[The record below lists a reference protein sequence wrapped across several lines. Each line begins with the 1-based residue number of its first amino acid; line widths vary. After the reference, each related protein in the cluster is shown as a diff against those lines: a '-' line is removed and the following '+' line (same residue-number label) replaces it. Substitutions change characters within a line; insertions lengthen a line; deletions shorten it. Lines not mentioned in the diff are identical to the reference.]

1 MMNPEDATRF
11 NGPGQ
16 PVEMKT
22 QMLRNTNAYVST
34 QISTLR
40 QLAVAYADPAS
51 SPGQRAAMRVQMQNL
66 SDQIQRDMIPVDID
80 ADEVLRREVNW
91 DVWAFWSIVIGVWG
105 VVLGYVI
112 AWLWEKIVG

>member
-16 PVEMKT
+16 PD
-22 QMLRNTNAYVST
+22 
-34 QISTLR
+34 
-40 QLAVAYADPAS
+40 ADEVLP
-51 SPGQRAAMRVQMQNL
+51 
-66 SDQIQRDMIPVDID
+66 D

>member
-1 MMNPEDATRF
+1 MMNPEDETRF

-16 PVEMKT
+16 P
-22 QMLRNTNAYVST
+22 N
-34 QISTLR
+34 
-40 QLAVAYADPAS
+40 
-51 SPGQRAAMRVQMQNL
+51 
-66 SDQIQRDMIPVDID
+66 
-80 ADEVLRREVNW
+80 ADEVLCREVNW

>member
-11 NGPGQ
+11 NGLGQ
-16 PVEMKT
+16 P
-22 QMLRNTNAYVST
+22 
-34 QISTLR
+34 
-40 QLAVAYADPAS
+40 
-51 SPGQRAAMRVQMQNL
+51 
-66 SDQIQRDMIPVDID
+66 D

-91 DVWAFWSIVIGVWG
+91 DVWAFFSIVIGVWG

>member
-1 MMNPEDATRF
+1 MMNPEDVTRF

-16 PVEMKT
+16 P
-22 QMLRNTNAYVST
+22 
-34 QISTLR
+34 
-40 QLAVAYADPAS
+40 
-51 SPGQRAAMRVQMQNL
+51 
-66 SDQIQRDMIPVDID
+66 D

-105 VVLGYVI
+105 FVLGYVI

>member
-16 PVEMKT
+16 P
-22 QMLRNTNAYVST
+22 
-34 QISTLR
+34 
-40 QLAVAYADPAS
+40 
-51 SPGQRAAMRVQMQNL
+51 
-66 SDQIQRDMIPVDID
+66 D
-80 ADEVLRREVNW
+80 ADEILRREVNW

-112 AWLWEKIVG
+112 AWLWGKIVG

>member
-16 PVEMKT
+16 P
-22 QMLRNTNAYVST
+22 
-34 QISTLR
+34 
-40 QLAVAYADPAS
+40 
-51 SPGQRAAMRVQMQNL
+51 
-66 SDQIQRDMIPVDID
+66 D

-112 AWLWEKIVG
+112 